1 MIITWLSPIFGKLSA
16 DAQLVGGRFYVPRH
30 PRTDTPCLIP
40 NEWLIHD
47 DSLSAKPVENLF
59 GLST

>member
-16 DAQLVGGRFYVPRH
+16 DAQLVGGQFYVPKH
-30 PRTDTPCLIP
+30 PKTETPCLIP

-47 DSLSAKPVENLF
+47 DSRRSDEVEDLF